1 MSDTEDAVVYRYEP
15 HFDGEF
21 FRGVPA
27 RDLTQA
33 DVDRLD
39 PAQQRDAF
47 ATHPLYGTPLYVP
60 VDEAAPPKWWSDK
73 VAAAEERGEGIAPR
87 YDGETKRQYE
97 DRIAAETAADA
108 AAVEPSDPVSDETD
122 GAA

>member
-1 MSDTEDAVVYRYEP
+1 MSDHENNIVYRFEP
-15 HFDGEF
+15 HFEGEF

-33 DVDRLD
+33 DVDNLD

-60 VDEAAPPKWWSDK
+60 VDETAPPKWWGDK
-73 VAAAEERGEGIAPR
+73 VAAAEERGEGIPPR
-87 YDGETKRQYE
+87 YDGETKRQFE
-97 DRIAAETAADA
+97 DRIAAEDA
-108 AAVEPSDPVSDETD
+108 AFAAPDELAPVSDETD

>member
-1 MSDTEDAVVYRYEP
+1 
-15 HFDGEF
+15 
-21 FRGVPA
+21 
-27 RDLTQA
+27 
-33 DVDRLD
+33 VDRLD